1 MINFRNT
8 IFIKS
13 ASSYKDVPSDFL
25 KDILFVGRSNVG
37 KSSLINSLCDN
48 SKLAFVSS
56 KPGFTKLL
64 NYFNVDKKF
73 YLVDAPGYGYS
84 KSCSQEID
92 FFANLME
99 DYFNFNSSLRGVIFL
114 LDSRHEPNKDDVL
127 IFNFLKQNDV
137 PFVIVL
143 TKADKINQ
151 SEKYRISNNI
161 KKMFE
166 IEPYQT
172 IFVSTKNK
180 FGIDKLRKTIENLI
194 IDG

>member
-1 MINFRNT
+1 MIDFNDVKFV
-8 IFIKS
+8 KS
-13 ASSYKDVPSDFL
+13 VSVDMDFPSPRL
-25 KDILFVGRSNVG
+25 NEILFLGRSNVG
-37 KSSLINSLCDN
+37 KSSIINALTN
-48 SKLAFVSS
+48 RKQLAFVSK
-56 KPGFTKLL
+56 KPGHTTLL
-64 NYFNVDKKF
+64 NYFLIDDAF